1 MSNQQDESNIRYSSF
16 EGMVMWSGGSQLLRI
31 GQSIDTSHP
40 LYQERPELFNGLA
53 PMNAQISSTNHPGGV
68 QPVVESTMQ
77 SGPGGGRVRK
87 VAGQ

>member
-1 MSNQQDESNIRYSSF
+1 MSEQDESNVRYSGF
-16 EGMVMWSGGSQLLRI
+16 EGIVLWSGGQQLLRI
-31 GQSIDTSHP
+31 GQSIDTNHP
-40 LYQERPELFNGLA
+40 LYKERPELFNGLA
-53 PMNAQISSTNHPGGV
+53 PMNAQISSTNNPGGV